1 MTKFN
6 IKESFSWMAAPA
18 FQIVDVGKNT
28 VTIKGV
34 AVKKNQVSRN
44 KRKYVEEELIKGART
59 FIGTPCTINHAPY
72 SKSHPMYDGRK
83 VVGNV
88 RWMEYEDGQMEY
100 MADIK
105 KQPYV
110 DLIRNKSVEVKGVSI
125 EADYLFNRC
134 SHCGKDFYDVDSFK
148 DHMVNEHFI
157 RNFNY
162 EPRGIVGRALSL
174 VISPEEPGIINTSIE
189 LAETAP
195 TKGFSRLL
203 ETVIKT
209 KKEKEDM
216 TKKLGDKAVIT
227 PISRITADR
236 AKQLKEQEEEQ
247 VKKDA
252 AATDPVGE
260 QNPPTHPVLPHV
272 ATEEP
277 KEDKTETEPEH
288 PVPDL
293 PPPPETKVM
302 EQEPETDE
310 HGCVIGKEKWDGEK
324 CIATPIATEQ
334 EEEKDEHGC
343 IIGKERWNGESC
355 VPLATEQL
363 DCPEGY
369 HPNEAGD
376 ACVADEEPAA
386 TETEETPSSQLPPV
400 QPVLPHVATEEPEED
415 KAETLPE
422 DQPVAPAVGPPP
434 KEDKAEEI
442 PEAPVTVL
450 PTPPE
455 VKVTEIKLPLK
466 LRLGE
471 PFGGYTNF
479 EDCVSKNQDKEDPA
493 AYCASIKQKV
503 EKETLQETIG
513 TYKPYVRDV
522 QIASAVNQL
531 TEAVASLSLT
541 NPKQL
546 KQVLEFT
553 NKSVNA
559 INASNTK
566 NLIDVVKAVNTNNSA
581 ITKHFK
587 ALETWIQSTDKTQAQ
602 NTDKKLKEIVDAN
615 KAQEVFT
622 KKKIKEILDQE
633 PIIHTA
639 NTKRFESLAT
649 DIAKRSKDT
658 NKNLANIAEVTKKVT
673 DGFDAKL
680 AESTK
685 SLPDLTKQVNE
696 LKGIK
701 ETFEKLLAEADKN
714 AEARDEKIKSLEERL
729 AESEKNKVKE
739 IADQLKEINVKI
751 DNLEDKVKPQFKA
764 HSERVTETE
773 ETKDKPHI
781 PDPITDKGRK

>member
-6 IKESFSWMAAPA
+6 IKESFSWMAAPD
-18 FQIVDVGKNT
+18 FQIINTGKNT
-28 VTIKGV
+28 VTIKGI
-34 AVKKNQVSRN
+34 AVKKNQISRN

-59 FIGTPCTINHAPY
+59 FIGAPVTINHSPY
-72 SKSHPMYDGRK
+72 DKSHPMYDGRK
-83 VVGNV
+83 VPGNV
-88 RWMEYEDGQMEY
+88 RWMEYEDGNMEY

-110 DLIRNKSVEVKGVSI
+110 DLIRNKSVEIRGVSI

-134 SHCGKDFYDVDSFK
+134 SHCGKDFYSVEEFK

-157 RNFNY
+157 HNFNY

-174 VISPEEPGIINTSIE
+174 VISPEEPGIIDTTIE

-209 KKEKEDM
+209 KKENEDM
-216 TKKLGDKAVIT
+216 NKKLGDKAVIT
-227 PISRITADR
+227 PISRITPDR

-252 AATDPVGE
+252 AATDPTGE

-272 ATEEP
+272 PTEEP
-277 KEDKTETEPEH
+277 KEDKAETEPEH

-310 HGCVIGKEKWDGEK
+310 HGCVIGKERWDGNA
-324 CIATPIATEQ
+324 CVPIVTEQ
-334 EEEKDEHGC
+334 EEPEEEKDEHGC

-355 VPLATEQL
+355 VPLATEQIE
-363 DCPEGY
+363 CPEGY

-376 ACVADEEPAA
+376 ACVADVEETA
-386 TETEETPSSQLPPV
+386 EETPSSQLPPV
-400 QPVLPHVATEEPEED
+400 QPVLPHVPTEEPEED
-415 KAETLPE
+415 KADTLPT
-422 DQPVAPAVGPPP
+422 DQTAPATTGPPP
-434 KEDKAEEI
+434 REDKADEI
-442 PEAPVTVL
+442 PEAPVTTL
-450 PTPPE
+450 PAPPE

-513 TYKPYVRDV
+513 TYEPYVRDV

-546 KQVLEFT
+546 KQVLEFA
-553 NKSVNA
+553 NKSVTT
-559 INASNTK
+559 INTANSK
-566 NLIDVVKAVNTNNSA
+566 NLNEVVKAIKANNSA
-581 ITKHFK
+581 NTKHF
-587 ALETWIQSTDKTQAQ
+587 AVLETLIQTNSKTQTQ
-602 NTDKKLKEIVDAN
+602 DTSKKLKEITDNNETQTQQAAKKLKEVTDSLAAFQAN
-615 KAQEVFT
+615 KKPF
-622 KKKIKEILDQE
+622 EI
-633 PIIHTA
+633 
-639 NTKRFESLAT
+639 LAT

-658 NKNLANIAEVTKKVT
+658 NNTIAQVAETAKKLLTEYKTKT
-673 DGFDAKL
+673 DDAIKI
-680 AESTK
+680 
-685 SLPDLTKQVNE
+685 LPHVIKQMNE

-739 IADQLKEINVKI
+739 TADQLKEINVKI
-751 DNLEDKVKPQFKA
+751 DNLEDKLKPQFKA